1 MARSIQEYVDELYGK
16 SQGTV
21 NQMHEQ
27 RKQSDQ
33 QLIDSV
39 NAAIDRTTAASTKP
53 YQTQIEQLPAA
64 FQKQFDANAVQ
75 ELVGRRKVEEAMANM
90 GLIDSGLNR
99 TQQTAL
105 SVQRG
110 NADAAAR
117 LEQQKKTQEL
127 QDVIAQLIAGGESQK
142 QQQAA
147 GVLSNTSNWFNDALA
162 SSYNTA
168 MQQGASM
175 YNADLAREE
184 QARQADLDRQNALAK
199 AKYEAQT
206 AQAQAAAKAKQQEIE
221 NQLALLK
228 WYTDSGVSVDEALQR
243 VVVQTEG
250 GSQSSSGT
258 SSMLSRV
265 SDGFYNPNNA
275 KEYGSKLAR
284 RMGRNGF
291 DKWDAVKDL
300 IDEFQGDEAALL
312 EAARY
317 AGVYD
322 ELMTRLK

>member
-16 SQGTV
+16 GQGTL
-21 NQMHEQ
+21 NQIHEQ

-53 YQTQIEQLPAA
+53 YQTQIEQLPEAY
-64 FQKQFDANAVQ
+64 QKQFDANAVQ

-90 GLIDSGLNR
+90 GLTDSGLNR

-127 QDVIAQLIAGGESQK
+127 QDKIAQLIEAGAAQK
-142 QQQAA
+142 QQQEA

-162 SSYNTA
+162 GSYNTA
-168 MQQGASM
+168 MQQGTSM
-175 YNADLAREE
+175 YNAELARDE
-184 QARQADLDRQNALAK
+184 QARQAELDRQNALAVADK
-199 AKYEAQT
+199 QKEA
-206 AQAQAAAKAKQQEIE
+206 AQEKAKQQEKE

-228 WYTDSGVSVDEALQR
+228 WYTDAGLSADEALQR
-243 VVVQTEG
+243 TGVGQIGISTGQKATKNYSMQHMLSFRENLRN
-250 GSQSSSGT
+250 QLSSGKLNDY
-258 SSMLSRV
+258 SAV
-265 SDGFYNPNNA
+265 NA
-275 KEYGSKLAR
+275 IVNMYPDSVEAQAKVAEMAGVLDAFKEYLAR
-284 RMGRNGF
+284 
-291 DKWDAVKDL
+291 
-300 IDEFQGDEAALL
+300 
-312 EAARY
+312 
-317 AGVYD
+317 
-322 ELMTRLK
+322 

>member
-16 SQGTV
+16 GQGTL
-21 NQMHEQ
+21 NQIHEQ

-53 YQTQIEQLPAA
+53 YQTQIEQLPEAY
-64 FQKQFDANAVQ
+64 QKQFDANAVQ

-90 GLIDSGLNR
+90 GLTDSGLNR

-127 QDVIAQLIAGGESQK
+127 QDKIAQLIEAGAAQK

-168 MQQGASM
+168 MQQGTSM

-184 QARQADLDRQNALAK
+184 QARQAELDRQNALAK
-199 AKYEAQT
+199 ARYEAQT
-206 AQAQAAAKAKQQEIE
+206 AQAQAAAKAKQQEVE

-228 WYTDSGVSVDEALQR
+228 WYTDAGLSADEALQR
-243 VVVQTEG
+243 VTAQSG
-250 GSQSSSGT
+250 DSSSTVTAIEKATGRGT
-258 SSMLSRV
+258 ENTQKYINQMNQTAQGIRKLSG
-265 SDGFYNPNNA
+265 SDTEYA
-275 KEYGSKLAR
+275 KKLASAIKNDLTILYN
-284 RMGRNGF
+284 NG
-291 DKWDAVKDL
+291 KLSEAEVAYL
-300 IDEFQGDEAALL
+300 IKYYGL
-312 EAARY
+312 
-317 AGVYD
+317 
-322 ELMTRLK
+322 

>member
-16 SQGTV
+16 GQGTL
-21 NQMHEQ
+21 NQIHEQ

-39 NAAIDRTTAASTKP
+39 NAAIDRNTAASTKP
-53 YQTQIEQLPAA
+53 YQAQIEQLPEAY
-64 FQKQFDANAVQ
+64 QKQFDANAVQ

-90 GLIDSGLNR
+90 GLTDSGLNR

-127 QDVIAQLIAGGESQK
+127 QDKIAQLIEAGAAQK

-168 MQQGASM
+168 MQQGTSM
-175 YNADLAREE
+175 YNADLARDE
-184 QARQADLDRQNALAK
+184 QARQAELDRQNALAVADK
-199 AKYEAQT
+199 QKEA
-206 AQAQAAAKAKQQEIE
+206 AQEKAKQQEFERQKAIVESLTAAGYSKDEIDAYIRSVGWISGGAIKGTE
-221 NQLALLK
+221 NTQRYINQMNQTAQGIKRMSGSSTEYTEKLTTAIKNDLAIL
-228 WYTDSGVSVDEALQR
+228 YDSGKLSEAEVAYLIK
-243 VVVQTEG
+243 
-250 GSQSSSGT
+250 
-258 SSMLSRV
+258 
-265 SDGFYNPNNA
+265 Y
-275 KEYGSKLAR
+275 YGL
-284 RMGRNGF
+284 
-291 DKWDAVKDL
+291 
-300 IDEFQGDEAALL
+300 
-312 EAARY
+312 
-317 AGVYD
+317 
-322 ELMTRLK
+322 

>member
-16 SQGTV
+16 GQGTL
-21 NQMHEQ
+21 NQIHEQ

-39 NAAIDRTTAASTKP
+39 NAAIDRTTTASTKP
-53 YQTQIEQLPAA
+53 YQTQIEQLPEAY
-64 FQKQFDANAVQ
+64 QKQFDANAVQ

-90 GLIDSGLNR
+90 GLTDSGLNR

-127 QDVIAQLIAGGESQK
+127 QDKIAQLIEAGAAQK

-168 MQQGASM
+168 MQQGTSM
-175 YNADLAREE
+175 YNADLARDE
-184 QARQADLDRQNALAK
+184 QARQAELDRQNALAVADK
-199 AKYEAQT
+199 QKEA
-206 AQAQAAAKAKQQEIE
+206 AQEKAKQQEFE
-221 NQLALLK
+221 NKMAM
-228 WYTDSGVSVDEALQR
+228 VSALQKMELEPDSVIAYMKR
-243 VVVQTEG
+243 IG
-250 GSQSSSGT
+250 
-258 SSMLSRV
+258 LLP
-265 SDGFYNPNNA
+265 SDGEVKKYPMQHMMAFSDNLRWRLTSGKLNDYSTINEIVKKYPDSLEAQA
-275 KEYGSKLAR
+275 KVAEMAGVLDAYMEYLAR
-284 RMGRNGF
+284 G
-291 DKWDAVKDL
+291 
-300 IDEFQGDEAALL
+300 
-312 EAARY
+312 
-317 AGVYD
+317 
-322 ELMTRLK
+322 

>member
-16 SQGTV
+16 GQGTL
-21 NQMHEQ
+21 NQIHEQ

-53 YQTQIEQLPAA
+53 YQTQIEQLPEAY
-64 FQKQFDANAVQ
+64 QKQFDANAVQ

-90 GLIDSGLNR
+90 GLTDSGLNR

-127 QDVIAQLIAGGESQK
+127 QDKIAQLIEAGAAQK

-162 SSYNTA
+162 SSYSTA
-168 MQQGASM
+168 MQQGTSM
-175 YNADLAREE
+175 YNADLARDE
-184 QARQADLDRQNALAK
+184 QARQAELDRQNALAK

-206 AQAQAAAKAKQQEIE
+206 AQAQATAKAKQQEAE

-228 WYTDSGVSVDEALQR
+228 WYTDAGLSADEALQM
-243 VVVQTEG
+243 VAYAG
-250 GSQSSSGT
+250 GGKVPISAPSQSSR
-258 SSMLSRV
+258 L
-265 SDGFYNPNNA
+265 SDGNYNPKNS
-275 KEYGSKLAR
+275 KEYGSALAR
-284 RMGRNGF
+284 RISRNGIS
-291 DKWDAVKDL
+291 KWDAVNDL
-300 IDEFQGDEAALL
+300 INEFQGDEAALL

-322 ELMTRLK
+322 ELMSRRK

>member
-64 FQKQFDANAVQ
+64 YQKQFDANAVQ

-90 GLIDSGLNR
+90 GLTDSGLNR

-105 SVQRG
+105 SMQRG

-147 GVLSNTSNWFNDALA
+147 GVRSNTANWFNDALA

-168 MQQGASM
+168 MQQGTSM
-175 YNADLAREE
+175 YNADLARDE
-184 QARQADLDRQNALAK
+184 QARQAELDRQNALDVAEK
-199 AKYEAQT
+199 QAGAAQE
-206 AQAQAAAKAKQQEIE
+206 KAKQQEIE

-228 WYTDSGVSVDEALQR
+228 WYTDAGLSADEAVR
-243 VVVQTEG
+243 KVVAQTEG
-250 GSQSSSGT
+250 GSQSSSGI

>member
-16 SQGTV
+16 GQGTL
-21 NQMHEQ
+21 NQIHEQ

-53 YQTQIEQLPAA
+53 YQTQIEQLPEAY
-64 FQKQFDANAVQ
+64 QKQFDANAVQ

-90 GLIDSGLNR
+90 GLTDSGLNR

-127 QDVIAQLIAGGESQK
+127 QDKIAQLIEAGAAQK

-168 MQQGASM
+168 MQQGTSM
-175 YNADLAREE
+175 YNAGLARDE
-184 QARQADLDRQNALAK
+184 QARQAELDRQNALAVAEK
-199 AKYEAQT
+199 QKEA
-206 AQAQAAAKAKQQEIE
+206 AQEKAKQQEFE
-221 NQLALLK
+221 NKMAMV
-228 WYTDSGVSVDEALQR
+228 GALQKMELEPDSITAYMKR
-243 VVVQTEG
+243 IG
-250 GSQSSSGT
+250 
-258 SSMLSRV
+258 LLP
-265 SDGFYNPNNA
+265 SDGEVKKYPMQHMMAFSDNLRWRLTSGKLNDYSTINEIVKKYPDSLEAQA
-275 KEYGSKLAR
+275 KVAEMAGVLDAYMEYLAR
-284 RMGRNGF
+284 G
-291 DKWDAVKDL
+291 
-300 IDEFQGDEAALL
+300 
-312 EAARY
+312 
-317 AGVYD
+317 
-322 ELMTRLK
+322 

>member
-16 SQGTV
+16 GQGTL
-21 NQMHEQ
+21 NQIHEQ

-39 NAAIDRTTAASTKP
+39 NAAIDRTTTASTKP
-53 YQTQIEQLPAA
+53 YQTQIEQLPEAY
-64 FQKQFDANAVQ
+64 QKQFDANAVQ

-90 GLIDSGLNR
+90 GLTDSGLNR

-127 QDVIAQLIAGGESQK
+127 QDKIAQLIEAGAAQK

-168 MQQGASM
+168 MQQGTSM
-175 YNADLAREE
+175 YNADLARDE
-184 QARQADLDRQNALAK
+184 QARQAELDRQNALAVADK
-199 AKYEAQT
+199 QKEA
-206 AQAQAAAKAKQQEIE
+206 AQEKAKQQEFERQKAIVESLTAAGYSKDEIDAYIRSVGWISGGAIKGTE
-221 NQLALLK
+221 NTQRYINQMNQTAQGIKRMSGSSTEYTEKLTTAIKNDLAIL
-228 WYTDSGVSVDEALQR
+228 YDSGKLSEAEVAYLIK
-243 VVVQTEG
+243 
-250 GSQSSSGT
+250 
-258 SSMLSRV
+258 
-265 SDGFYNPNNA
+265 Y
-275 KEYGSKLAR
+275 YGL
-284 RMGRNGF
+284 
-291 DKWDAVKDL
+291 
-300 IDEFQGDEAALL
+300 
-312 EAARY
+312 
-317 AGVYD
+317 
-322 ELMTRLK
+322 

>member
-16 SQGTV
+16 GQGTL
-21 NQMHEQ
+21 NQIHEQ

-53 YQTQIEQLPAA
+53 YQTQIEQLPEAY
-64 FQKQFDANAVQ
+64 QKQFDANAVQ

-90 GLIDSGLNR
+90 GLTDSGLNR

-127 QDVIAQLIAGGESQK
+127 QDKIAQLIEAGAAQK

-168 MQQGASM
+168 MQQGTSM
-175 YNADLAREE
+175 YNADLARDE
-184 QARQADLDRQNALAK
+184 QARQAELDRQNALAVADK
-199 AKYEAQT
+199 QKEA
-206 AQAQAAAKAKQQEIE
+206 AQEKAKQQEFE
-221 NQLALLK
+221 NKMAM
-228 WYTDSGVSVDEALQR
+228 VSALQKMELEPDSVIAYMKR
-243 VVVQTEG
+243 IG
-250 GSQSSSGT
+250 
-258 SSMLSRV
+258 LLP
-265 SDGFYNPNNA
+265 SDGEVKKYPMQHMMAFSDNLRWRLTSGKLNDYSTINEIVKKYPDSLEAQA
-275 KEYGSKLAR
+275 KVAEMAGVLDAYMEYLAR
-284 RMGRNGF
+284 G
-291 DKWDAVKDL
+291 
-300 IDEFQGDEAALL
+300 
-312 EAARY
+312 
-317 AGVYD
+317 
-322 ELMTRLK
+322 

>member
-64 FQKQFDANAVQ
+64 YQKQFDANAVQ

-90 GLIDSGLNR
+90 GLTDSGLNR

-142 QQQAA
+142 QQQEA
-147 GVLSNTSNWFNDALA
+147 GVRSNTANWFNDALA

-168 MQQGASM
+168 MQQGTSLYSA
-175 YNADLAREE
+175 E
-184 QARQADLDRQNALAK
+184 LDRQNALDVATKQKEAAQIAADAK
-199 AKYEAQT
+199 ATQQDFENKLEKIKVLLGDSYTPETAAAYMQDLGLLPPSAYAANGATSSKIQSVQKTAYPQQAPVAFAASLKRKLMSNETNDYEAINQIVRRYPGDPEL
-206 AQAQAAAKAKQQEIE
+206 QAQ
-221 NQLALLK
+221 LAEDLGILDTYK
-228 WYTDSGVSVDEALQR
+228 VY
-243 VVVQTEG
+243 
-250 GSQSSSGT
+250 
-258 SSMLSRV
+258 LSR
-265 SDGFYNPNNA
+265 
-275 KEYGSKLAR
+275 
-284 RMGRNGF
+284 
-291 DKWDAVKDL
+291 
-300 IDEFQGDEAALL
+300 
-312 EAARY
+312 
-317 AGVYD
+317 
-322 ELMTRLK
+322 

>member
-16 SQGTV
+16 GQGTL
-21 NQMHEQ
+21 NQIHEQ

-39 NAAIDRTTAASTKP
+39 NAAIDRSTAASTKP
-53 YQTQIEQLPAA
+53 YQTQIEQLPEAY
-64 FQKQFDANAVQ
+64 QKQFDANAVQ

-90 GLIDSGLNR
+90 GLTDSGLNR

-127 QDVIAQLIAGGESQK
+127 QDKIAQLIEAGAAQK

-168 MQQGASM
+168 MQQGTSM
-175 YNADLAREE
+175 YNADLARDE
-184 QARQADLDRQNALAK
+184 QARQAELDRQNALAVADK
-199 AKYEAQT
+199 QKEA
-206 AQAQAAAKAKQQEIE
+206 AQEKAKQQEFERQKAIVE
-221 NQLALLK
+221 SLTAAGYSK
-228 WYTDSGVSVDEALQR
+228 DEIDAYIRSVGWISGA
-243 VVVQTEG
+243 G
-250 GSQSSSGT
+250 SSGSA
-258 SSMLSRV
+258 SSGIKYEPKSRGV
-265 SDGFYNPNNA
+265 YLGGKVERGEIS
-275 KEYGSKLAR
+275 
-284 RMGRNGF
+284 
-291 DKWDAVKDL
+291 KWDAVKDI
-300 IDEFQGDEAALL
+300 IDNFQGDELAMRRAAQS
-312 EAARY
+312 
-317 AGVYD
+317 AGVLD
-322 ELMTRLK
+322 LLMQRYK

>member
-1 MARSIQEYVDELYGK
+1 MATRYNSPYEYADELYGK
-16 SQGTV
+16 SQGIL
-21 NQMHEQ
+21 NQLHEQ

-33 QLIDSV
+33 QLINDA

-53 YQTQIEQLPAA
+53 YQTQIEQLPEAY
-64 FQKQFDANAVQ
+64 QKQFDANAVQ

-90 GLIDSGLNR
+90 GLTDSGLNR

-127 QDVIAQLIAGGESQK
+127 QDKIAQLIEAGAAQK

-168 MQQGASM
+168 MQQGTSM
-175 YNADLAREE
+175 YNADLARDE
-184 QARQADLDRQNALAK
+184 QARQAELDRKNALAVADK
-199 AKYEAQT
+199 QKEA
-206 AQAQAAAKAKQQEIE
+206 AQEKAKQQITE

-228 WYTDSGVSVDEALQR
+228 LFTDAGLSVDEALR
-243 VVVQTEG
+243 KVVTQTDGGVQS
-250 GSQSSSGT
+250 GSGIA
-258 SSMLSRV
+258 SMLSRV
-265 SDGFYNPNNA
+265 SDGFYNPKNA
-275 KEYGSKLAR
+275 KEYGTKLAR
-284 RMGRNGF
+284 KMGRNGF
-291 DKWDAVKDL
+291 GKWDAVKDL

-312 EAARY
+312 EAAKY
-317 AGVYD
+317 AGVYE
-322 ELMTRLK
+322 ELMSRRK

>member
-16 SQGTV
+16 GQGTV
-21 NQMHEQ
+21 NQLHEQ

-33 QLIDSV
+33 QLIDSM
-39 NAAIDRTTAASTKP
+39 NAATDRTTAASTKP

-64 FQKQFDANAVQ
+64 YQKQFDANAVQ
-75 ELVGRRKVEEAMANM
+75 ELVGRRQVEEAMANM
-90 GLIDSGLNR
+90 GLTDSGLNR

-127 QDVIAQLIAGGESQK
+127 QDKIAQLIEAGAAQK
-142 QQQAA
+142 QQQEAS
-147 GVLSNTSNWFNDALA
+147 VRSNTSNWFNDALA
-162 SSYNTA
+162 GSYNTA
-168 MQQGASM
+168 MQQGTSL
-175 YNADLAREE
+175 YNADLARDE
-184 QARQADLDRQNALAK
+184 QARQAELDRQNALAVADK
-199 AKYEAQT
+199 QKDAAQEKT
-206 AQAQAAAKAKQQEIE
+206 KQQEAE

-228 WYTDSGVSVDEALQR
+228 WYTDAGLSVDEALQR
-243 VVVQTEG
+243 VVYASGDKLSIPVP
-250 GSQSSSGT
+250 SQSSR
-258 SSMLSRV
+258 LSN
-265 SDGFYNPNNA
+265 GNYNPKNS
-275 KEYGSKLAR
+275 KEYGSHLAR
-284 RMGRNGF
+284 RISRNGIS
-291 DKWDAVKDL
+291 KWDAVNDL

-322 ELMTRLK
+322 ELMSRRK

>member
-16 SQGTV
+16 GQGTL
-21 NQMHEQ
+21 NQIHEQ

-53 YQTQIEQLPAA
+53 YQTQIEQLPEAY
-64 FQKQFDANAVQ
+64 QKQFDANAVQ

-90 GLIDSGLNR
+90 GLTDSGLNR

-127 QDVIAQLIAGGESQK
+127 QDKIAQLIEAGAAQK

-168 MQQGASM
+168 MQQGTSM

-184 QARQADLDRQNALAK
+184 QARQAELDRQNALAVAEK
-199 AKYEAQT
+199 QKEA
-206 AQAQAAAKAKQQEIE
+206 AQEKAKQQEFE
-221 NQLALLK
+221 NKMAMV
-228 WYTDSGVSVDEALQR
+228 GALQKMELEPDSITAYMKR
-243 VVVQTEG
+243 IG
-250 GSQSSSGT
+250 
-258 SSMLSRV
+258 LLP
-265 SDGFYNPNNA
+265 SDGEVKKYPMQHMMAFSDNLRWRLTSGKLNDYSTINEIVKKYPDSLEAQA
-275 KEYGSKLAR
+275 KVAEMAGVLDAYMEYLAR
-284 RMGRNGF
+284 G
-291 DKWDAVKDL
+291 
-300 IDEFQGDEAALL
+300 
-312 EAARY
+312 
-317 AGVYD
+317 
-322 ELMTRLK
+322 

>member
-16 SQGTV
+16 GQGTL
-21 NQMHEQ
+21 NQIHEQ

-53 YQTQIEQLPAA
+53 YQTQIEQLPEAY
-64 FQKQFDANAVQ
+64 QKQFDANAVQ

-90 GLIDSGLNR
+90 GLTDSGLNR

-127 QDVIAQLIAGGESQK
+127 QDKIAQLIEAGAAQK

-175 YNADLAREE
+175 YNADLARDE
-184 QARQADLDRQNALAK
+184 QARQAELDRQNALAVADK
-199 AKYEAQT
+199 QKEA
-206 AQAQAAAKAKQQEIE
+206 AQEKAKQQEFE
-221 NQLALLK
+221 NKMAM
-228 WYTDSGVSVDEALQR
+228 VSALQKMELEPDSVIAYMKR
-243 VVVQTEG
+243 IG
-250 GSQSSSGT
+250 
-258 SSMLSRV
+258 LLP
-265 SDGFYNPNNA
+265 SDGEVKKYPMQHMMAFSDNLRWRLTSGKLNDYSTINEIVKKYPDSLEAQA
-275 KEYGSKLAR
+275 KVAEMAGVLDAYMEYLAR
-284 RMGRNGF
+284 G
-291 DKWDAVKDL
+291 
-300 IDEFQGDEAALL
+300 
-312 EAARY
+312 
-317 AGVYD
+317 
-322 ELMTRLK
+322 

>member
-16 SQGTV
+16 GQGTL
-21 NQMHEQ
+21 NQIHEQ

-53 YQTQIEQLPAA
+53 YQTQIEQLPEAY
-64 FQKQFDANAVQ
+64 QKQFDANAVQ

-90 GLIDSGLNR
+90 GLTDSGLNR

-127 QDVIAQLIAGGESQK
+127 QDKIAQLIEAGAAQK

-168 MQQGASM
+168 MQQGTSM
-175 YNADLAREE
+175 YNADLARDE
-184 QARQADLDRQNALAK
+184 QARQAELDRQNALAVAEK
-199 AKYEAQT
+199 QKEA
-206 AQAQAAAKAKQQEIE
+206 AQEKAKQQEFERQKAIVESLTAAGYSKDEIDAYIRSVGWISGGAIKGTE
-221 NQLALLK
+221 NTQRYINQMNQTAQGIKRMSGSSTEYTEKLTTAIKNDLAIL
-228 WYTDSGVSVDEALQR
+228 YDSGKLSEAEVAYLIK
-243 VVVQTEG
+243 
-250 GSQSSSGT
+250 
-258 SSMLSRV
+258 
-265 SDGFYNPNNA
+265 Y
-275 KEYGSKLAR
+275 YGL
-284 RMGRNGF
+284 
-291 DKWDAVKDL
+291 
-300 IDEFQGDEAALL
+300 
-312 EAARY
+312 
-317 AGVYD
+317 
-322 ELMTRLK
+322 

>member
-16 SQGTV
+16 GQGTL
-21 NQMHEQ
+21 NQIHEQ

-53 YQTQIEQLPAA
+53 YQAQIEQLPEAY
-64 FQKQFDANAVQ
+64 QKQFDANAVQ

-90 GLIDSGLNR
+90 GLTDSGLNR

-127 QDVIAQLIAGGESQK
+127 QDKIAQLIEAGAAQK

-147 GVLSNTSNWFNDALA
+147 GVLSNTANWFNDALA
-162 SSYNTA
+162 GSYNTA
-168 MQQGASM
+168 MQQGTSM

-184 QARQADLDRQNALAK
+184 QARQAELDRQNALAVADK
-199 AKYEAQT
+199 QKEA
-206 AQAQAAAKAKQQEIE
+206 AQEKAKQQEFE
-221 NQLALLK
+221 NKMAM
-228 WYTDSGVSVDEALQR
+228 VSALQKMELEPDSVIAYMKR
-243 VVVQTEG
+243 IG
-250 GSQSSSGT
+250 
-258 SSMLSRV
+258 LLP
-265 SDGFYNPNNA
+265 SDGEDKKYPMQHMMAFSDNLRGRLTSGKLNDYSTINEIVKKYPDSLEAQA
-275 KEYGSKLAR
+275 KVAEMAGVLDAYMEYLAR
-284 RMGRNGF
+284 G
-291 DKWDAVKDL
+291 
-300 IDEFQGDEAALL
+300 
-312 EAARY
+312 
-317 AGVYD
+317 
-322 ELMTRLK
+322 

>member
-16 SQGTV
+16 GQGTV
-21 NQMHEQ
+21 NQLHEQ

-33 QLIDSV
+33 QLIDNV

-64 FQKQFDANAVQ
+64 YQKQFDANAVQ
-75 ELVGRRKVEEAMANM
+75 ELVGRRQVEEAMANM
-90 GLIDSGLNR
+90 GLTDSGLNR

-127 QDVIAQLIAGGESQK
+127 QDKIAQLIEAGAAQK
-142 QQQAA
+142 QQQEAS
-147 GVLSNTSNWFNDALA
+147 VRSNTSNWFNDALA
-162 SSYNTA
+162 GSYNTA
-168 MQQGASM
+168 MQQGTSL
-175 YNADLAREE
+175 YNADLARAE
-184 QARQADLDRQNALAK
+184 QARQYDLSRQDALAK

-206 AQAQAAAKAKQQEIE
+206 AQAQAAAKAKQQEAE
-221 NQLALLK
+221 NQMALLK
-228 WYTDSGVSVDEALQR
+228 WYTDAGLSADEALQR
-243 VVVQTEG
+243 VVYASGDKV
-250 GSQSSSGT
+250 SIPVPSPSSR
-258 SSMLSRV
+258 LSN
-265 SDGFYNPNNA
+265 GNYNPKNS
-275 KEYGSKLAR
+275 KEYGSHLAR
-284 RMGRNGF
+284 RISRNGIS
-291 DKWDAVKDL
+291 KWDAVNDL

-322 ELMTRLK
+322 ELMSRRK

>member
-16 SQGTV
+16 GQGTL
-21 NQMHEQ
+21 NQIHEQ

-53 YQTQIEQLPAA
+53 YQTQIEQLPEAY
-64 FQKQFDANAVQ
+64 QKQFDANAVQ

-90 GLIDSGLNR
+90 GLTDSGLNR

-127 QDVIAQLIAGGESQK
+127 QDKIAQLIEAGAAQK

-162 SSYNTA
+162 GSYNTA
-168 MQQGASM
+168 MQQGTSM
-175 YNADLAREE
+175 YNADLARDE
-184 QARQADLDRQNALAK
+184 QARQAELDRQNALAVADK
-199 AKYEAQT
+199 QKEA
-206 AQAQAAAKAKQQEIE
+206 AQEKAKQQEFERQKAIVESLTAAGYSKDEIDAYIRSVGWISGGAIKGTE
-221 NQLALLK
+221 NTQRYINQMNQTAQGIKRMSGSSTEYTEKLTTAIKNDLAIL
-228 WYTDSGVSVDEALQR
+228 YDSGKLSEAEVAYLIK
-243 VVVQTEG
+243 
-250 GSQSSSGT
+250 
-258 SSMLSRV
+258 
-265 SDGFYNPNNA
+265 Y
-275 KEYGSKLAR
+275 YGL
-284 RMGRNGF
+284 
-291 DKWDAVKDL
+291 
-300 IDEFQGDEAALL
+300 
-312 EAARY
+312 
-317 AGVYD
+317 
-322 ELMTRLK
+322 